1 MLTIKTDRTI
11 IYNDILFTMGRKD
24 VFMKNCKKLLSV
36 LLAIFIIATVL
47 LVPFVTSAEETYNG
61 YVNGT
66 SVNMRKGPGKEYD
79 RVCTTYNGQLLN
91 VTGESTS
98 SAGEKWYAV
107 TLSTGQSGFIHS
119 DYVGLNSASGK
130 NIFGRVTGASSN
142 MRSAPGTWNKL
153 VTTLTR
159 GAVVKILG
167 EALDTDGDMW
177 YYATAEVNSVTYT
190 GYVYNTTVELYAEYV
205 YDKAFEEYLT
215 EQGFSESYKEPLRKL
230 HALYPNWIF
239 KADKL
244 SVTWDSTLAAQTTL
258 GRSLIQTSYPAWRS
272 MQAGA
277 YNFNTGTYTVFE
289 GSNWCAADSRVVAY
303 YLDPRNFL
311 TSNNIFQF
319 VGMSYD
325 ATLHTKESLQQLLNG
340 TFMEGNL
347 PEEHETYKT
356 YNDVLIAAGKT
367 YGMSPYSLAAMILL
381 EQGSA
386 GNSGSISGKVA
397 GYEGYYNFLNI
408 NAYPHGGLDSV
419 QAGLAYAKGS
429 GSLSRPWN
437 TRVKSIM
444 GGAEFY
450 AKDYIRVGQDTLY
463 YKKFNVVSP
472 PYNLHQYMTN
482 IEGADKEGKNTKEA
496 YLTMLDKALV
506 FKIPVYKNMP
516 ETVAP
521 YPSTGGDNNCYLDS
535 LTIDGYSLSPTF
547 DFYHNTYELIVDGPV
562 KSIYVNAV
570 PKNQS
575 AKVSGAGEHQ
585 LKVGTNKIE
594 IKVTATSGKENVYT
608 LVVVRGDYSDG
619 APEYTESYTF
629 TEREVSGIAP
639 GTEVGTLI
647 SKLNVKNGSAVV
659 KNAKGQTKVGNVAT
673 GDILEILHTDG
684 SIFKSFTTIVKGDVN
699 GDGKISLIDLARVQR
714 HLLEI
719 ELQTGIFFK
728 AADVS
733 GDNKISLLD
742 LAKVQR
748 HLLEIEF
755 IQ

>member
-1 MLTIKTDRTI
+1 
-11 IYNDILFTMGRKD
+11 
-24 VFMKNCKKLLSV
+24 MKNCKKLFSV
-36 LLAIFIIATVL
+36 LLALFIIITAVF
-47 LVPFVTSAEETYNG
+47 VPFVASAEETYNG
-61 YVNGT
+61 YVKG
-66 SVNMRKGPGKEYD
+66 SGVNMRKGPGTNYD
-79 RVCTTYNGQLLN
+79 KVCTTYNGQPLN

-98 SAGEKWYAV
+98 AAGDKWYAV
-107 TLSTGQSGFIHS
+107 TLSSGEKGFIHS
-119 DYVGLNSASGK
+119 DYVGLNSA
-130 NIFGRVTGASSN
+130 NNENVYARVTSASTN
-142 MRSAPGTWNKL
+142 MRSAPGTWNSK
-153 VTTLTR
+153 VITLSR

-177 YYATAEVNSVTYT
+177 YHAQAEVNSATYT
-190 GYVYNTTVELYAEYV
+190 GYVYNTTVELYADYV

-215 EQGFSESYKEPLRKL
+215 EQGFPESYKEPLRKL

-244 SVTWDSTLAAQTTL
+244 SVSWYDTLAAQTTL

-277 YNFNTGTYTVFE
+277 YNFNTGAYTVFE
-289 GSNWCAADSRVVAY
+289 GTNWYAADSRVVAY

-311 TSNNIFQF
+311 TTNNIFQF
-319 VGMSYD
+319 IGMSYD
-325 ATLHTKESLQQLLNG
+325 ETLHTKESLQQLLNG
-340 TFMEGNL
+340 TFMEGDL
-347 PEEHETYKT
+347 PEQHETYKT
-356 YNDVLIAAGKT
+356 YSDVLIAAGKT

-381 EQGSA
+381 EQGSK
-386 GNSGSISGKVA
+386 GTGGSISGTIP

-408 NAYPHGGLDSV
+408 NAYGSDPVINGLI
-419 QAGLAYAKGS
+419 YAKGS

-437 TRVKSIM
+437 SRVKSIM

-482 IEGADKEGKNTKEA
+482 VEGADKEGKNTKEA
-496 YLTMLDKALV
+496 YLSMLDKALV
-506 FKIPVYKNMP
+506 FKIPVYKDIP
-516 ETVAP
+516 ETVMP
-521 YPSTGGDNNCYLDS
+521 YPSTSGDNNCYLDTLS
-535 LTIDGYSLSPTF
+535 IDGYSLSPTF
-547 DFYHNTYELIVDGPV
+547 DFYNNTYELIVDGPV

-570 PKNQS
+570 PKNQN
-575 AKVSGAGEHQ
+575 AKISGAGEHQ

-608 LVVVRGDYSDG
+608 LVVVRGDYSEG

-629 TEREVSGIAP
+629 SENEVTGVAP

-659 KNAKGQTKVGNVAT
+659 KNSKGESKIGNVAT
-673 GDILEILHTDG
+673 GDILVILHTDG
-684 SIFKSFTTIVKGDVN
+684 SVFKSFTIIVKGDIN

-714 HLLEI
+714 HILEI
-719 ELQTGIFFK
+719 ELQAGVYFN

-733 GDNKISLLD
+733 GDGKISLLD

-748 HLLEIEF
+748 HLLEIEL
-755 IQ
+755 IK

>member
-1 MLTIKTDRTI
+1 MTLKACRII
-11 IYNDILFTMGRKD
+11 IYIDILFTILRKV
-24 VFMKNCKKLLSV
+24 VFMKKCKKLISV
-36 LLAIFIIATVL
+36 LLAIFIMVTVL

-66 SVNMRKGPGKEYD
+66 SVNMRKGAGKEYD
-79 RVCTTYNGQLLN
+79 IVCTTYNGQPLN

-98 SAGEKWYAV
+98 SAGDKWYAV

-130 NIFGRVTGASSN
+130 NIFGRVTRASTN

-153 VTTLTR
+153 VITLTQ

-177 YYATAEVNSVTYT
+177 YYATTEVNSVTYT

-215 EQGFSESYKEPLRKL
+215 EQGFPESYKEPLRKL
-230 HALYPNWIF
+230 HAVYPNWIF

-244 SVTWDSTLAAQTTL
+244 SVTWADTLAAQTTL

-521 YPSTGGDNNCYLDS
+521 YPSTSGDNNCYLDS

-547 DFYHNTYELIVDGPV
+547 DFYNNTYELIVDGPV

-585 LKVGTNKIE
+585 LKVGTNKIQ

-608 LVVVRGDYSDG
+608 LVVVRGEYSEG

-629 TEREVSGIAP
+629 TEKEVSGIAP

-659 KNAKGQTKVGNVAT
+659 KNAKGQTKTGNVAT
-673 GDILEILHTDG
+673 GDILEILHSDG
-684 SIFKSFTTIVKGDVN
+684 SIFKSFTAIVKGDVS
-699 GDGKISLIDLARVQR
+699 GDGKISLIDLAKVQR
-714 HLLEI
+714 HILEI
-719 ELQTGIFFK
+719 ELQTGIYFK

-755 IQ
+755 IK